1 MRKFSYVIRDE
12 QGIHARPA
20 SLLVKVARSF
30 DSDIQLESKGECVNL
45 KNLLAVMC
53 LGIMQGDVINIT
65 CHGHDEEKAEREIKI
80 FLEENL

>member
-45 KNLLAVMC
+45 KIC
-53 LGIMQGDVINIT
+53 LP
-65 CHGHDEEKAEREIKI
+65 
-80 FLEENL
+80 